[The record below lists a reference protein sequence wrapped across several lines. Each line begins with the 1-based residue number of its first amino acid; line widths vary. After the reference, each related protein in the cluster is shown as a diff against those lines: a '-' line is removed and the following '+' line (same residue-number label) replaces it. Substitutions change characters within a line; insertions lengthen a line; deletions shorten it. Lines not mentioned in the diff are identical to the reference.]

1 MRMSRNSTIARSVL
15 CLLWLGAG
23 AGCGGGAH
31 QQDGGGGGADGSG
44 AGDFRQN
51 WRAYVSQDAV
61 LAQPVAIPAATA
73 QWDPGV
79 FSNCAT
85 TADGSLDTEIT
96 LTWNDPASGPP
107 GPEATDFRLDLSLF
121 YRGLETNKYA
131 SVLASAAPARLML
144 PSNSVLIDDLTDL
157 FLVGAGLFPELT
169 SVTVQGVQDRD
180 SGQRFNQTTVV
191 LLGFNG
197 GVSYT
202 MRLDRPAA
210 GGQGWTEDRR
220 TVFSTPIC
228 PTSF

>member
-1 MRMSRNSTIARSVL
+1 MQLPRRSMITGSVL

-23 AGCGGGAH
+23 GCGGGAH
-31 QQDGGGGGADGSG
+31 QQDDGGGGADGGG

-51 WRAYVSQDAV
+51 WRTYVSNDPA

-73 QWDPGV
+73 QWDLLV

-85 TADGSLDTEIT
+85 AADGSLDTEMM

-121 YRGLETNKYA
+121 YQGLETNKYA

-144 PSNSVLIDDLTDL
+144 PSSSALIDDLTDL
-157 FLVGAGLFPELT
+157 FTVGAGLFPELT
-169 SVTVQGVQDRD
+169 SVTVEGVQDRD
-180 SGQRFNQTTVV
+180 SGQLFNRTTVV
-191 LLGFNG
+191 LR
-197 GVSYT
+197 GVSGGLSYT
-202 MRLDRPAA
+202 IRLDRPAA

-220 TVFSTPIC
+220 TVFTTPIC